1 MEANLELDCVATQQD
16 TGTIYGIAT
25 ASGNDNNGIYGTYVV
40 LVKSNASPT
49 DLISLKWSIVSTTP
63 ALDLSY
69 VYPKFAT
76 VDCAVSSKGEFIAL
90 FPNFELPTT
99 KTPTIPMGVRYDP
112 VSNSWSGI
120 RGSPLYGWSS
130 RPWHQ
135 LFYTTG
141 NGVESLVHLMADEV
155 GTVVRFGTV
164 DTTTN
169 MLQLADIWKL
179 NYGEKEYSSG
189 SFSDAFETASHNEG
203 LPRNGFFRHW
213 GYTDQRMFAPG
224 PNQLHVSL
232 DLEDTIKSFPL
243 TSAVTASY
251 TSSSIFLDHAT
262 FQINRF
268 FSGARGNLT
277 TFVAAM
283 GYFNGT
289 SMYTIERDSNG
300 TWSQTSIHNMT
311 GVDTKGDFEVHQNM
325 ITAGG
330 RLPGQELFAV
340 AVSTN
345 GLYELQLFGP
355 SAGNLSGPIGVT
367 VPSSS
372 LYSFRPPPATPK
384 SPVRLTGTEEFGVI
398 MGVFVFAVLFIWRWK
413 KTRNQRKKEKEKA
426 KVATMEGGGGGG
438 SGEAYMMG
446 IFPETQTTPEAAIN
460 ITTSDNSQ
468 RGGSPSA
475 SAPPPPATGSPQP
488 TSAAYTYQDEI
499 RELEFSRHPRP
510 NIVTSVG
517 NT

>member
-1 MEANLELDCVATQQD
+1 MEADLELDCVATQQD

-25 ASGNDNNGIYGTYVV
+25 ASGNDSNGIYDTYVV
-40 LVKSNASPT
+40 LIKSNASPAN
-49 DLISLKWSIVSTTP
+49 LKSLKWSIVSTTP

-69 VYPKFAT
+69 FYPKFPT

-112 VSNSWSGI
+112 VSNSWSDI
-120 RGSPLYGWSS
+120 RGLPLYGWNSETQ
-130 RPWHQ
+130 HQ

-141 NGVESLVHLMADEV
+141 NGVESLVHLVTDEF
-155 GTVVRFGTV
+155 GAVVRLGTV
-164 DTTTN
+164 DTATN
-169 MLQLADIWKL
+169 MLQLANIWKYVGYL
-179 NYGEKEYSSG
+179 
-189 SFSDAFETASHNEG
+189 
-203 LPRNGFFRHW
+203 FFKCLR
-213 GYTDQRMFAPG
+213 QRLFTSG
-224 PNQLHVSL
+224 PNQLYTHI
-232 DLEDTIKSFPL
+232 DQEDTIKSFPL
-243 TSAVTASY
+243 ASAVTASY
-251 TSSSIFLDHAT
+251 TSTLAFPEHAT
-262 FQINRF
+262 FQTNRF
-268 FSGARGNLT
+268 FSGTRGNLT

-283 GYFNGT
+283 GILDEE
-289 SMYTIERDSNG
+289 SIYTIERDSNG
-300 TWSQTSIHNMT
+300 SWSQTTTHNIT
-311 GVDTKGDFEVHQNM
+311 GVDTDGEFQVHQNM

-330 RLPGQELFAV
+330 RLPGQEPFAV

-372 LYSFRPPPATPK
+372 LYSARLPPAIPK
-384 SPVRLTGTEEFGVI
+384 SPGLTRAEEFGVI
-398 MGVFVFAVLFIWRWK
+398 VGAFVVAVFFVWGWK
-413 KTRNQRKKEKEKA
+413 KMRNQRKKEKEKA
-426 KVATMEGGGGGG
+426 KAATMEGGGGGG
-438 SGEAYMMG
+438 GEAYMMG
-446 IFPETQTTPEAAIN
+446 VVPETHTAPEVAIN

-475 SAPPPPATGSPQP
+475 SAPPPSATGSPQP
-488 TSAAYTYQDEI
+488 SPAYTYQDEVQ
-499 RELEFSRHPRP
+499 ELEFSRHPRP